1 MRLANLSMNTNT
13 EPVLLRD
20 IGQSSGRI
28 RESTITDT
36 GKHLAFTMT
45 PKQLAVTC
53 CRGKAPRL
61 LLGEEALLFQ
71 GYPTAAVPDLVEET
85 PQHVLAD
92 LAGNAV
98 SVPVL
103 LALLMSVV
111 VAVDW
116 RPGGGDES
124 ESGDEEAD
132 AAAAEDAEHALGLLA
147 SGAEAAEGLGRA
159 IPRCVGP

>member
-1 MRLANLSMNTNT
+1 MNTQT

-20 IGQSSGRI
+20 IGQSAGRM
-28 RESTITDT
+28 RESTITDK

-61 LLGEEALLFQ
+61 LLGEEALIFQ
-71 GYPTAAVPDLVEET
+71 GFPTAAVPDLVDET
-85 PQHVLAD
+85 PQHVLAE

-116 RPGGGDES
+116 RPVRPGSGSGDGGES

-132 AAAAEDAEHALGLLA
+132 AAAAADAEQALGLLA
-147 SGAEAAEGLGRA
+147 SAGEAAEGLGRA